1 VKVLI
6 KLGGTLLEEPASR
19 NGLARQ
25 LAAVSRDHQLVIV
38 HGGGKQVTAFLD
50 ARGVKSRFVGGL
62 RVSDTDVIDAVTKVI
77 AGTVNKQLV
86 TALVAQRVRA
96 VGLSGLDGP
105 LTLAS
110 RNDPDLGFVGQP
122 ERTDGRLLHL
132 LLEGGYTPVI
142 ACIAGDQEGHIYNVN
157 ADQMAVSC
165 AAGLGAERLL
175 FLTDVPGVKGA
186 SGEVMPLLTAEDC
199 LQLVASGVA
208 RGGMQA
214 KLEAA
219 QAALKAGVSE
229 VWVASGREPEI
240 CEHLLA
246 DAPLSTAGSGT
257 KVTTRPTR

>member
-1 VKVLI
+1 MKVLV
-6 KLGGTLLEEPASR
+6 KLGGTLLEEPAAR

-25 LAAVSRDHQLVIV
+25 LAAVRHNHELVVV
-38 HGGGKQVTAFLD
+38 HGGGKQVTLFLD
-50 ARGVKSRFVGGL
+50 SRGVKSRFVGGL
-62 RVSDTDVIDAVTKVI
+62 RVSDEDVIDAVTKVI

-86 TALVAQRVRA
+86 TAMVAQGARA

-110 RNDPDLGFVGQP
+110 QLEPDLGFVGQP
-122 ERTDGRLLHL
+122 QKTDGRLLRL

-142 ACIAGDQEGHIYNVN
+142 ACIAGDEHGNIYNVN

-165 AAGLGAERLL
+165 AAGLDADRLL

-186 SGEVMPLLTAEDC
+186 SGEVISLLTAEDC
-199 LQLVASGVA
+199 LHLVASGIA

-219 QAALKAGVSE
+219 QAALKAGVAE
-229 VWVASGREPEI
+229 VWIASGREPEI
-240 CEHLLA
+240 CAQLLA
-246 DAPLSTAGSGT
+246 DSPSATAHCGT
-257 KVTTRPTR
+257 KVIGGQIR